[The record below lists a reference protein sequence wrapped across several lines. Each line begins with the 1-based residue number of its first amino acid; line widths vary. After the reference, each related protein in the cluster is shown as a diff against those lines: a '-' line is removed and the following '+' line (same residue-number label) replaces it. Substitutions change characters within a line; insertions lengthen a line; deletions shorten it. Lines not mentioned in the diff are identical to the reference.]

1 MYTLGNINADN
12 AYSRVN
18 NTAFTPYTIPGL
30 VSSALD
36 ATLLSGT
43 GPASGYVSGYVGESI
58 GRKVGE
64 HFGNGDTGAAIGGLA
79 GGISGPIFSNITRPY
94 RFG

>member
-1 MYTLGNINADN
+1 
-12 AYSRVN
+12 
-18 NTAFTPYTIPGL
+18 
-30 VSSALD
+30 
-36 ATLLSGT
+36 
-43 GPASGYVSGYVGESI
+43 
-58 GRKVGE
+58 VGE